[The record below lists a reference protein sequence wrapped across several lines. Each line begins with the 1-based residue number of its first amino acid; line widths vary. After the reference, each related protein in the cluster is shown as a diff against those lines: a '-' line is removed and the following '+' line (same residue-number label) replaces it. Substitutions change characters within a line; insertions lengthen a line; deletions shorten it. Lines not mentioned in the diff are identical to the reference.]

1 MAHCDA
7 RLAIQ
12 IDSHPPFHPKR
23 MPWIGDNPASS
34 ANPEPDMW
42 HWLAS
47 VSVLMVL
54 SACTTPPPVAEA
66 PAVETAQPPPEPRPA
81 RPARAPAAP
90 KAKKPAPI
98 PTRALN
104 LLAECR
110 FRDETGYNGEMKL
123 AVEEAR
129 VSAFAATVN
138 IPRRGSCRFDL
149 KNFRQTRELPNVELS
164 HLSDRCVVRVWE
176 QGERVTVAFQ
186 QCQKMCTGEAWV
198 HLWPILAD
206 RRDGSCA

>member
-1 MAHCDA
+1 
-7 RLAIQ
+7 
-12 IDSHPPFHPKR
+12 
-23 MPWIGDNPASS
+23 
-34 ANPEPDMW
+34 MW
-42 HWLAS
+42 HWLAI
-47 VSVLMVL
+47 VPALLLLV
-54 SACTTPPPVAEA
+54 ACTTPPAPVEA
-66 PAVETAQPPPEPRPA
+66 PAVAEVAAPTLPQPS
-81 RPARAPAAP
+81 PARAARAPSVP

-123 AVEEAR
+123 AVADAK
-129 VSAFAATVN
+129 VSAFVARVN
-138 IPRRGSCRFDL
+138 IPQRGSCRFDL

-198 HLWPILAD
+198 HLWPILTD